1 MAINPLKYVQQVR
14 SEVSKII
21 WPTKR
26 ETVTTTVMVFIM
38 ATLVAIFF
46 FLIDTIIGNILEL
59 ILRLAS

>member
-46 FLIDTIIGNILEL
+46 FLVDTIVGNILEL